1 MSREQIERSIIRVMR
16 PMGLAF
22 FIAIIAFPLY
32 WMVLASVT
40 PTIKLLTDPTNLGI
54 NLREISFEA
63 FSQVWS
69 EYGFGR
75 YFLNSGYVSIV
86 TVLFTVTLATLGAY
100 TIARL
105 RFRGRTILSR
115 SILLIYMFPAIVMA
129 VPLFV
134 IFTKLRLRNELHG
147 LIVVYLAQTLPV
159 ALYMLYSYFKTLP
172 ADLEEAGLIDGC
184 SRMGVIWR
192 ITVPLGLPAMASVA
206 LYTFMIAWNEFLFA
220 FLFLDSPSKFTLS
233 RGIVQIA
240 DNVNISQQLT
250 MAAAMIATVPIILLF
265 LLFER
270 YLVKGLTAGGV
281 KG

>member
-1 MSREQIERSIIRVMR
+1 MSREQIEGNIIRIMR
-16 PMGLAF
+16 PLGLVF

-32 WMVLASVT
+32 WMALASVT

-54 NLREISFEA
+54 NLRDISLKA
-63 FSQVWS
+63 FAQVWS

-75 YFLNSGYVSIV
+75 YFLNSGYVSV
-86 TVLFTVTLATLGAY
+86 LTVLLTVTLATAGAY
-100 TIARL
+100 AIARL
-105 RFRGRTILSR
+105 RFRGRTLLCR
-115 SILLIYMFPAIVMA
+115 SILLIYMFPAIVLA

-134 IFTKLRLRNELHG
+134 IFTKLQLRNELHG
-147 LIVVYLAQTLPV
+147 LIIVYLAQTLPV

-172 ADLEEAGLIDGC
+172 VDLEEAGLTDGC
-184 SRMGVIWR
+184 SRLGVIWR
-192 ITVPLGLPAMASVA
+192 ITVPLGLPAMVSVA

-220 FLFLDSPSKFTLS
+220 FLFLDSPAKFTLS

-240 DNVNISQQLT
+240 DNVNVSQQLT
-250 MAAAMIATVPIILLF
+250 MAAAMIATVPIVFLILLF
-265 LLFER
+265 QR